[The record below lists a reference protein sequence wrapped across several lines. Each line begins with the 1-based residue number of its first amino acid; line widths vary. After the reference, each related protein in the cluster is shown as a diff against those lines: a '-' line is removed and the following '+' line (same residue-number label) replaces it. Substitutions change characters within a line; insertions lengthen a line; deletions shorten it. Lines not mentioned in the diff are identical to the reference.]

1 MVVTDRRKKPDYNR
15 GVIKIKLW
23 SVRSMFVHFLRENKG
38 ASGILFLIRLF
49 LGYQW
54 ITAGWTKITSG
65 FDANGFLQGAVA
77 SASGEHPAV
86 QGWWATFLEGV
97 AIPNVDFF
105 NVLIPWGEFLV
116 GLGLIL
122 GTFTTLAAFMGVVM
136 NFAFLFSG
144 TTSTNPM
151 MVILGML
158 LIIAGY
164 NAAKIG
170 IDRWLIPIV
179 KKSIH
184 MRQMKPALHH

>member
-1 MVVTDRRKKPDYNR
+1 
-15 GVIKIKLW
+15 
-23 SVRSMFVHFLRENKG
+23 MFVHFLRENKG
-38 ASGILFLIRLF
+38 AAGILFFIRLF

-65 FDANGFLQGAVA
+65 FDANGFLKGAVA

-86 QGWWATFLEGV
+86 QGWWATFLDGV
-97 AIPNVDFF
+97 AIPNVELF

-122 GTFTTLAAFMGVVM
+122 GTFTTFAAFMGIVM

-158 LIIAGY
+158 ILIAGY

-170 IDRWLIPIV
+170 LDRWLIPFI

-184 MRQMKPALHH
+184 MRQVKPVLHH

>member
-1 MVVTDRRKKPDYNR
+1 
-15 GVIKIKLW
+15 
-23 SVRSMFVHFLRENKG
+23 MFVHFLRENKG
-38 ASGILFLIRLF
+38 AAGILFLIRLF
-49 LGYQW
+49 LGYEW
-54 ITAGWTKITSG
+54 LTAGWAKITNG

-86 QGWWATFLEGV
+86 QGWWASFIESV

-116 GLGLIL
+116 GLGLML
-122 GTFTTLAAFMGVVM
+122 GTLTTLAAFMGIIM

-151 MVILGML
+151 MVILGT
-158 LIIAGY
+158 LILIAGF

-170 IDRWLIPIV
+170 LDRWVIPFM
-179 KKSIH
+179 KKSLH
-184 MRQMKPALHH
+184 LRQSKAVLHH

>member
-1 MVVTDRRKKPDYNR
+1 M
-15 GVIKIKLW
+15 
-23 SVRSMFVHFLRENKG
+23 RSMFVHFLRENKG

-54 ITAGWTKITSG
+54 ITAGWTKITGG

-77 SASGEHPAV
+77 GASGEHPAV

-158 LIIAGY
+158 LLIAGY

-184 MRQMKPALHH
+184 MRQVKPALHH

>member
-1 MVVTDRRKKPDYNR
+1 
-15 GVIKIKLW
+15 
-23 SVRSMFVHFLRENKG
+23 MFVHFLRENKG

-65 FDANGFLQGAVA
+65 FDASGFLQGAVA

-158 LIIAGY
+158 LLIAGY

>member
-1 MVVTDRRKKPDYNR
+1 
-15 GVIKIKLW
+15 
-23 SVRSMFVHFLRENKG
+23 MFVHFLRENKG
-38 ASGILFLIRLF
+38 AAGILFLIRLF

-54 ITAGWTKITSG
+54 ITAGWAKITSG

-86 QGWWATFLEGV
+86 QEWWASFLEGA
-97 AIPNVDFF
+97 AIPNVEFF

-122 GTFTTLAAFMGVVM
+122 GTFTTLAAFMGIVM

-158 LIIAGY
+158 LLIAGY

-170 IDRWLIPIV
+170 MDRWLIPFI
-179 KKSIH
+179 KKSFH
-184 MRQMKPALHH
+184 LRKVKPVLHH

>member
-1 MVVTDRRKKPDYNR
+1 
-15 GVIKIKLW
+15 
-23 SVRSMFVHFLRENKG
+23 MFVHFLRENKG

-54 ITAGWTKITSG
+54 ITAGWTKITGG

-77 SASGEHPAV
+77 GASGEHPAV

-158 LIIAGY
+158 LLIAGY

-184 MRQMKPALHH
+184 MRQVKPALHH